1 MINHLTINTLDFNR
15 AKAFYGAALAPI
27 GYTQVFE
34 HPGSVCFADASDA
47 DSIWVSTAK
56 QGVTPT
62 PVHIAFTAAD
72 EASVRAFYDAALKA
86 GATDN
91 GKPGPRP
98 DYGPN
103 YYAAFVHDPEG
114 NNIEAVHNA

>member
-27 GYTQVFE
+27 GYTQAFE

-47 DSIWVSTAK
+47 DSVWVSTAK
-56 QGVTPT
+56 QGATPT

-72 EASVRAFYDAALKA
+72 EASVQAFYDAALKA